1 MGVRTAA
8 TQLLVVVVHTRI
20 VKDRPR
26 RQGTSGGG
34 KAKGE
39 KLFNRGFHIFERH
52 MQVGLLPGRSA
63 SVARRHRAY

>member
-26 RQGTSGGG
+26 RQGTSGDG

-39 KLFNRGFHIFERH
+39 KLFNRSFHIFERD
-52 MQVGLLPGRSA
+52 MQVGLLPGRRASA
-63 SVARRHRAY
+63 TWRQ